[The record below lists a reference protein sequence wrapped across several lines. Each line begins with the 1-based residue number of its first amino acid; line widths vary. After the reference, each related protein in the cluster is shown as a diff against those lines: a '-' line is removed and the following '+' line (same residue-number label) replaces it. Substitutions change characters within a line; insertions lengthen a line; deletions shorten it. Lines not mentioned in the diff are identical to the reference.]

1 MNRGSGETF
10 LSFPKGVTV
19 FGKMTTLES
28 FSHSAN
34 ILGSDSAQVVSAP
47 LKSWEAQDRK
57 VLHQNL
63 FFSSRN
69 RGSSIFHPNPDK
81 QCWMWT
87 KRQKH
92 KPPIDGGNM
101 CLKFADRKISF
112 PLNHP
117 HPHPHPQLQQ
127 IRNDSP
133 DKIRDKRLTLTGCQ
147 KILFRTWISTMK
159 TIFLFVGFCSF
170 IRVELKQI
178 PFFFRQ
184 KYVQNAVRKLV
195 MEEQTNII

>member
-1 MNRGSGETF
+1 MWWCTKIDKYEVCAEFLADIGYCSRSSIPCKIILLLSKDQSMMNRGSGETF

-69 RGSSIFHPNPDK
+69 RVSSIFHPNPDK
-81 QCWMWT
+81 QCWM
-87 KRQKH
+87 
-92 KPPIDGGNM
+92 
-101 CLKFADRKISF
+101 
-112 PLNHP
+112 
-117 HPHPHPQLQQ
+117 
-127 IRNDSP
+127 
-133 DKIRDKRLTLTGCQ
+133 
-147 KILFRTWISTMK
+147 
-159 TIFLFVGFCSF
+159 
-170 IRVELKQI
+170 
-178 PFFFRQ
+178 
-184 KYVQNAVRKLV
+184 
-195 MEEQTNII
+195 

>member
-1 MNRGSGETF
+1 METF
-10 LSFPKGVTV
+10 LLLSFSKGVTV

-47 LKSWEAQDRK
+47 LKSWEAQNRK
-57 VLHQNL
+57 VLRQNL
-63 FFSSRN
+63 FF
-69 RGSSIFHPNPDK
+69 HPAIEDQVLFIPIPDK

-92 KPPIDGGNM
+92 KLSIDGGNM

-117 HPHPHPQLQQ
+117 HPPSPSPTAPTNPKWLTRQDKGQEIYSNGMPENPFEDLKFQQ
-127 IRNDSP
+127 GKHYFSIWN
-133 DKIRDKRLTLTGCQ
+133 LVL
-147 KILFRTWISTMK
+147 L
-159 TIFLFVGFCSF
+159 VG
-170 IRVELKQI
+170 
-178 PFFFRQ
+178 
-184 KYVQNAVRKLV
+184 
-195 MEEQTNII
+195 